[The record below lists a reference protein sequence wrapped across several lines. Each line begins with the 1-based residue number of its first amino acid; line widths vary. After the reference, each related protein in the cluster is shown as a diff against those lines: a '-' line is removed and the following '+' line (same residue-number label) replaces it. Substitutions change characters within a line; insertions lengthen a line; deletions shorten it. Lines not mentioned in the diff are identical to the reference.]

1 MHSYIHQHIHSYAHS
16 YMQGG
21 FVAGVIDGD
30 IRRILKSQN
39 PPAVPATKGV
49 VVAVGSTVT
58 NIVEEADKDV
68 LLLVYSPQ
76 DATCKKLRA
85 TYEMLAKAV
94 QSEPKFVIAK
104 IDGILMHKYS
114 YVHTYIYTYM
124 HAYIHIYM
132 RTHALRYEYSYIHV
146 LMHSHTHI
154 FMHTYV
160 HTLMHTYI
168 HTYIHMPR
176 YKQ

>member
-1 MHSYIHQHIHSYAHS
+1 MK
-16 YMQGG
+16 GG

-30 IRRILKSQN
+30 IRRIQKSQN
-39 PPAVPATKGV
+39 PPAVPTTKGV

-58 NIVEEADKDV
+58 KIVEEADKDV

-104 IDGILMHKYS
+104 LDGIPVHKY
-114 YVHTYIYTYM
+114 TYIHT
-124 HAYIHIYM
+124 YIHIYM
-132 RTHALRYEYSYIHV
+132 RTLAIRYVYFCIHV

-154 FMHTYV
+154 F
-160 HTLMHTYI
+160 I
-168 HTYIHMPR
+168 HTYIRTYLHMPR

>member
-104 IDGILMHKYS
+104 IDGILMHKYT
-114 YVHTYIYTYM
+114 YVHTYI
-124 HAYIHIYM
+124 
-132 RTHALRYEYSYIHV
+132 
-146 LMHSHTHI
+146 HTC
-154 FMHTYV
+154 MHTYL
-160 HTLMHTYI
+160 HAYTCS
-168 HTYIHMPR
+168 
-176 YKQ
+176 

>member
-1 MHSYIHQHIHSYAHS
+1 
-16 YMQGG
+16 MQGG

-58 NIVEEADKDV
+58 KLVEEADKDV

-104 IDGILMHKYS
+104 IDGILMHKYT
-114 YVHTYIYTYM
+114 YVHTYIHTYM
-124 HAYIHIYM
+124 HACIHIYM
-132 RTHALRYEYSYIHV
+132 RTHAIRYVYSYIHV

-160 HTLMHTYI
+160 HTHIHTYIYTYI
-168 HTYIHMPR
+168 HTYAQVQAMTF
-176 YKQ
+176 QVLGT

>member
-58 NIVEEADKDV
+58 NMYKYKEVCISMYKYKYD
-68 LLLVYSPQ
+68 
-76 DATCKKLRA
+76 
-85 TYEMLAKAV
+85 TYE
-94 QSEPKFVIAK
+94 
-104 IDGILMHKYS
+104 
-114 YVHTYIYTYM
+114 
-124 HAYIHIYM
+124 
-132 RTHALRYEYSYIHV
+132 
-146 LMHSHTHI
+146 
-154 FMHTYV
+154 
-160 HTLMHTYI
+160 
-168 HTYIHMPR
+168 
-176 YKQ
+176 